1 MEDERRIVVQE
12 KRWSAREEVEQ
23 DCSMHRTVEEEEEV
37 RGKVWGEGR
46 GERERG
52 WRNGGRRR
60 VGKDVGDE
68 ERRIE
73 EDEEEEEE
81 EEEEVKMVQLGR
93 HRHRSRR

>member
-1 MEDERRIVVQE
+1 MEKCGERDE
-12 KRWSAREEVEQ
+12 
-23 DCSMHRTVEEEEEV
+23 
-37 RGKVWGEGR
+37 
-46 GERERG
+46 ERERG

-81 EEEEVKMVQLGR
+81 DEEEVKMVQLGR